1 MEDFKVKNLGNY
13 HDLYVQ
19 SDTSLLANVSENF
32 DNRCIETCEPV
43 PAHFLLAQWLA
54 WQTCLKKTKIELELL
69 TDFDMLQLVKKG
81 IRGGIC
87 HVIYRYEKANNE

>member
-43 PAHFLLAQWLA
+43 PAHFLLAQ
-54 WQTCLKKTKIELELL
+54 
-69 TDFDMLQLVKKG
+69 
-81 IRGGIC
+81 
-87 HVIYRYEKANNE
+87 